1 MKFDQCMARW
11 DDAYINPATGEND
24 DEDVTVSLKEVLLAT
39 GTRQL
44 AEASRFGR
52 IWRIGYVAAHAM
64 ETPTE
69 LWGEYLLGEVLMA
82 V

>member
-52 IWRIGYVAAHAM
+52 FGGSGMSQLMRWRRQQSC
-64 ETPTE
+64 
-69 LWGEYLLGEVLMA
+69 GERNLLGDVLMA